1 MLDIYLYLYLVSST
15 TVLSK
20 IPNVYCTVLERE
32 QVQNRF
38 HSHERVRLEEPLLLK
53 LCNPR
58 LSTAFRKVVLV
69 VLVHHKSN
77 ELSVKLSL
85 G

>member
-69 VLVHHKSN
+69 VLVHQKSN